1 MSKRKKLLID
11 ENTELATKVKEV
23 EEIISEPLTI
33 WTNDDEWIAYQ
44 SVADLPLEERRLFIV
59 YSLLDCSVCMSFYCN
74 LIYIIIIGKFS
85 IFMIG
90 YILLLSWSAPLINS
104 IFTLG
109 KNLFLKLINTIA
121 NKFDL

>member
-1 MSKRKKLLID
+1 MIDCLLI
-11 ENTELATKVKEV
+11 TICWV
-23 EEIISEPLTI
+23 IIIDQLHFFEDFTSTI
-33 WTNDDEWIAYQ
+33 K
-44 SVADLPLEERRLFIV
+44 
-59 YSLLDCSVCMSFYCN
+59 SLLTKGKFRNPIQIKPFNCSVCMSFWTN

-90 YILLLSWSAPLINS
+90 YILLLSWSAPIIS
-104 IFTLG
+104 SVFTLL

>member
-1 MSKRKKLLID
+1 MLNCLLITICWIIILD
-11 ENTELATKVKEV
+11 QLHFWEEFSSTIKSILTKGKFRNP
-23 EEIISEPLTI
+23 IQIKPFS
-33 WTNDDEWIAYQ
+33 
-44 SVADLPLEERRLFIV
+44 
-59 YSLLDCSVCMSFYCN
+59 CSVCMSFWCN

-121 NKFDL
+121 NKLYL